1 MVKRMDDTG
10 KYIAA
15 EEGILDAR
23 FVRIKVRLEELSE
36 QIEALADA
44 VEILIQLVSREK
56 SKGGVEKD

>member
-1 MVKRMDDTG
+1 M
-10 KYIAA
+10 
-15 EEGILDAR
+15 DAR

-36 QIEALADA
+36 QVEALADA

>member
-1 MVKRMDDTG
+1 MDDTG

-36 QIEALADA
+36 QVEALADA

-56 SKGGVEKD
+56 SKGGV